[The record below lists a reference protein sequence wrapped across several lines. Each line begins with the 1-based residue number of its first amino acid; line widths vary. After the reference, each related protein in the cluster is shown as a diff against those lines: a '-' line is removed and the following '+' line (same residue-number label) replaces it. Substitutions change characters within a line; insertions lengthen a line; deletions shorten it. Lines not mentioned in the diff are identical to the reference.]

1 MQETTTLN
9 ALVMRRARDLIADY
23 GWPDHTDVDQRDPV
37 NKPGWISIYVRLDA
51 ANIVHLLPLL
61 CTGDV
66 PAELQSAMTKI
77 AGTPAQI
84 ILSGSRYADAP
95 QLPEDGTQIAFP
107 WAGEWLTEPEI
118 QAVTDCLSRA
128 VRDVSR
134 QVWEDAR
141 RIKAALTT
149 RGETLFYRQTRNFR
163 LVVKENDMPC
173 WLDDDDNLPVVL
185 DAILNKGARYSS
197 VEFFVIS
204 DKVDQILACGQ
215 MCDVLRIPG
224 EPPRRWMDLRERL
237 ASMTPSEQKKV
248 LQQATREALD
258 TAILYPSAENFRRFM
273 TLQNFWTDR
282 ATDFTQTAKLA
293 RLKYPELDYN
303 VKRSHYNGTVEA
315 RLTEEKKVQSAV
327 ISQVAQRYGLFFFYR
342 GNNAVDNLM
351 AGVIRAFCED
361 RGISLMAVSVD
372 GKLSDQL
379 PQSRPDSGQA
389 EKMRVTHFPATFLV
403 DPKTHQWQPLAWG
416 FMSHDDLDRQMVSVL
431 THFAPDY

>member
-1 MQETTTLN
+1 
-9 ALVMRRARDLIADY
+9 MR
-23 GWPDHTDVDQRDPV
+23 G
-37 NKPGWISIYVRLDA
+37 
-51 ANIVHLLPLL
+51 
-61 CTGDV
+61 
-66 PAELQSAMTKI
+66 I
-77 AGTPAQI
+77 AGAIVLLFATSLQASPEEV
-84 ILSGSRYADAP
+84 LVPEYAREEGWQWYNPNA
-95 QLPEDGTQIAFP
+95 EEA
-107 WAGEWLTEPEI
+107 EPEP
-118 QAVTDCLSRA
+118 APA
-128 VRDVSR
+128 R
-134 QVWEDAR
+134 Q
-141 RIKAALTT
+141 
-149 RGETLFYRQTRNFR
+149 
-163 LVVKENDMPC
+163 
-173 WLDDDDNLPVVL
+173 
-185 DAILNKGARYSS
+185 
-197 VEFFVIS
+197 
-204 DKVDQILACGQ
+204 
-215 MCDVLRIPG
+215 
-224 EPPRRWMDLRERL
+224 EPP
-237 ASMTPSEQKKV
+237 ASLTSSEQKKV

-258 TAILYPSAENFRRFM
+258 AAILYPSAENFRRFM

-327 ISQVAQRYGLFFFYR
+327 IRQVAQRYGLFFFYR

-351 AGVIRAFCED
+351 AGVIRAFCDD

-431 THFAPDY
+431 THFAPAY